1 MAKRKTPK
9 ADKVIDLTPKPEKV
23 TNEQLT
29 KLQGTI
35 SNLNRL
41 QMEVGMLESRKHNM
55 LHNIAGLN
63 DELTLMQNEFE
74 KDYGT
79 FDIDIQTGTIKY
91 PDNGKTNK
99 KD

>member
-91 PDNGKTNK
+91 PDNGETDK

>member
-9 ADKVIDLTPKPEKV
+9 AEKVIDLTPKPEKV

>member
-1 MAKRKTPK
+1 MAKRKTK
-9 ADKVIDLTPKPEKV
+9 KEKVVDLAPKPEKV
-23 TNEQLT
+23 TNEQLM

-91 PDNGKTNK
+91 PDNGETDK